1 MEMKIFTEILPDIP
15 RMYTALAEWL
25 ACMMTL
31 AFLKPRLSGWKK
43 WSVCAAVLIIQSIFL
58 EVTESVN
65 GIGWILC
72 MLAAA
77 FLMFGVLAV
86 CAEIRWIDAAYHA
99 AMAFMYAE
107 LAASLE
113 WQLYCYTR
121 YYLGIASLYL
131 QVGMLVVVYFLEFVI
146 LYYMNKKLISDRVD
160 PGISARELWTMVALV
175 LAFFALSNAGFTNVP
190 TPFSGRYSAD
200 IFNVRTLVDLGGV
213 AMVYAFHIQGRD
225 AKLRREYEAIQ
236 DILQNQYQQ
245 YEQSKRTLELI
256 NYKYHDLKHHIIALR
271 AEEDSGKRNEYL
283 DRMEE
288 EIRTYE
294 AQNKTGNKVLDTL
307 LTTKQIYCQK
317 SHISFTSVVDGTLFD
332 FMDVMDI
339 CSIFGNAL
347 DNAIESVKKI
357 EDREKRMIHLTA
369 VSKKRFLIIRFENY
383 FEGTL
388 EFQENLPKTTKKAAD
403 FHGYGLK
410 SLQYTVHKYKGE
422 VDISAENNWFVLK
435 ILIPLQ

>member
-1 MEMKIFTEILPDIP
+1 MENRVMTEVLPDIP
-15 RMYTALAEWL
+15 RIYTALAEWL
-25 ACMMTL
+25 ACVMTL
-31 AFLKPRLSGWKK
+31 LVLKPRLTGWKR
-43 WSVCAAVLIIQSIFL
+43 WSVCMGVLAVQVAFL
-58 EVTESVN
+58 ELTGGLK
-65 GIGWILC
+65 GIGWLLC
-72 MLAAA
+72 MLAASLLMCI
-77 FLMFGVLAV
+77 FLFVCVDAPWKNAV
-86 CAEIRWIDAAYHA
+86 YYAS
-99 AMAFMYAE
+99 MAFMYAE

-113 WQLYCYTR
+113 WQLYCYSSFF
-121 YYLGIASLYL
+121 LGVSSRFLG
-131 QVGMLVVVYFLEFVI
+131 VRMLAAIYTAEFVFFF
-146 LYYMNKKLISDRVD
+146 YMNKQMLADSGDMVIS
-160 PGISARELWTMVALV
+160 SRELWTMLVLV
-175 LAFFALSNAGFTNVP
+175 LAFFALSNAGFTNMP
-190 TPFSGRYSAD
+190 LPFGGQYSAE

-213 AMVYAFHIQGRD
+213 AIVYAFHLQGKD

-271 AEEDSGKRNEYL
+271 AEEDGGKRNEYL
-283 DRMEE
+283 DRMED

-317 SHISFTSVVDGTLFD
+317 SHISLTSVVDGTLFG

-347 DNAIESVKKI
+347 DNAIESVRQLAD
-357 EDREKRMIHLTA
+357 EEKRIIHVSA
-369 VSKKRFLIIRFENY
+369 FSKKSFLIIRFENY
-383 FEGTL
+383 FEGAI
-388 EFQENLPKTTKKAAD
+388 EFQQDLPRTTKKAAD

-422 VDISAENNWFVLK
+422 VDISTENNWFCLK
-435 ILIPLQ
+435 ILIPL